1 MRLAVGLH
9 PDPPSGAIALPQTHS
24 LYKEEGREGIKGP
37 EGKGWKRGRKESE
50 GKGVK
55 G

>member
-24 LYKEEGREGIKGP
+24 LYKEEGREGIKGRVRKGLEKGE
-37 EGKGWKRGRKESE
+37 EGE
-50 GKGVK
+50 
-55 G
+55 